1 MRSGKEIAR
10 KRDRDPYSW
19 KSCAKICIY
28 PYRFSRSSLFT
39 LLTIFTLLT
48 MHLRFSQDIESLLR
62 RLSIEPLTLANI
74 LAETSE
80 RGFSLVIGLLVL
92 PFLFPMPPG
101 FAGIPGAGCVLLGV
115 QMALGRRSPWL
126 PRNVANFRFPQ
137 AFARQLLK
145 NVGRVTRLLEK
156 VTRPRLRRI
165 ASNPYIWRFNGIC
178 ITWLAILLIAPIPL
192 TNPFPTVGILLLVV
206 AMLESDGLLMCVAYG
221 LTAVITFACATVVY
235 LLWQA
240 PQLLHHWL

>member
-1 MRSGKEIAR
+1 
-10 KRDRDPYSW
+10 
-19 KSCAKICIY
+19 
-28 PYRFSRSSLFT
+28 
-39 LLTIFTLLT
+39 

-62 RLSIEPLTLANI
+62 RLSIEPLTLASI

-92 PFLFPMPPG
+92 PFLFPVPPG
-101 FAGIPGAGCVLLGV
+101 LTGIPGAGCVLLGL
-115 QMALGRRSPWL
+115 QMAWGRRSPWL
-126 PRNVANFRFPQ
+126 PKKVAHFQFPQ
-137 AFARQLLK
+137 AFARQLLQ
-145 NVGRVTRLLEK
+145 NVKRVTRLLEK

-165 ASNPYIWRFNGIC
+165 ATNPYIWRFNGMC
-178 ITWLAILLIAPIPL
+178 ITWLAILLIAPIPF

-221 LTAVITFACATVVY
+221 LTIAITLACATIVY

-240 PQLLHHWL
+240 PRLINHWL